1 MLRRPQY
8 ASAATRRSYPLRAL
22 STEKK
27 DSSGSE
33 QPKKEKTSTYG
44 GADDDTKEIVLTPG
58 EKVVVASR
66 LGMWAGIFAFASVC
80 AYYIGKEL
88 IPT

>member
-1 MLRRPQY
+1 M
-8 ASAATRRSYPLRAL
+8 RSYPLRAL

-27 DSSGSE
+27 DGAGSDSAGS
-33 QPKKEKTSTYG
+33 KKEA
-44 GADDDTKEIVLTPG
+44 GAADGDDADTKEIVLTPG
-58 EKVVVASR
+58 EKVVAASR

-80 AYYIGKEL
+80 AYYIAKEL